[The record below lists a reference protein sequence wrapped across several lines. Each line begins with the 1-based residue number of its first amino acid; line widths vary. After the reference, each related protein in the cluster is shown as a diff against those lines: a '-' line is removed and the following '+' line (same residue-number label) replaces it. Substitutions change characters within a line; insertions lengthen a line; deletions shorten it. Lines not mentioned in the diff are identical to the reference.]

1 MVGIL
6 AGCQGLN
13 GRPQNSP
20 NNPGTLSTNPASLNF
35 GNLQVGKS
43 DGLSETLANTGGDSV
58 TISQA
63 SVTDATFSI
72 SGLNLPLTLSPGKSV
87 TFTCTFSPSGTG
99 TKTGTVEIVSDAS
112 NSPTNIGLS
121 GSGMAQGQLSVSP
134 ATLKF
139 GSVVVGANSSKN
151 GSLTAAN
158 MAVKV
163 SSGTSNSSEF
173 VLSGIRFPVTI
184 QAGQSASFTVTFAPN
199 SSGTANAQLTF
210 VSDAS
215 NSPTIESLTGTGTA
229 APQHWVDLTWSGS
242 QGAVAYNVY
251 RKFPADANYSQIDSG
266 EVATAYTDDNVAA
279 GKTYDYV
286 VTALDA
292 NNIESGYSNRAEV
305 TVPSP

>member
-1 MVGIL
+1 
-6 AGCQGLN
+6 
-13 GRPQNSP
+13 
-20 NNPGTLSTNPASLNF
+20 
-35 GNLQVGKS
+35 
-43 DGLSETLANTGGDSV
+43 
-58 TISQA
+58 
-63 SVTDATFSI
+63 
-72 SGLNLPLTLSPGKSV
+72 
-87 TFTCTFSPSGTG
+87 
-99 TKTGTVEIVSDAS
+99 
-112 NSPTNIGLS
+112 
-121 GSGMAQGQLSVSP
+121 
-134 ATLKF
+134 
-139 GSVVVGANSSKN
+139 
-151 GSLTAAN
+151 

-292 NNIESGYSNRAEV
+292 NNMESGYSNRAEV